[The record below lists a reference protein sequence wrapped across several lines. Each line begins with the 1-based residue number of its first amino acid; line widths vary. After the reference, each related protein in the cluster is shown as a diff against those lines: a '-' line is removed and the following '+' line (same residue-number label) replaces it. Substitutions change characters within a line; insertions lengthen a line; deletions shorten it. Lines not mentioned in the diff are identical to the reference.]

1 MYAFKFLNFSTDMKL
16 GRNLARTFLDYY
28 KLTGH
33 ISIKPISSIIPKPG
47 AFRIRDRPNQDRGA
61 VEPVQY
67 DDR

>member
-1 MYAFKFLNFSTDMKL
+1 MKL

-47 AFRIRDRPNQDRGA
+47 AFRIRDRPNQER
-61 VEPVQY
+61 VPSEPIQY
-67 DDR
+67 DER